1 MKKIIISI
9 TIISFLNLIGCYSS
23 KVVSKDILPTD
34 NQEKN
39 INDLTI
45 VTKKSERIELNEGT
59 YNVINDTLYVN
70 GLKPGANFMEQVN
83 YNIALTD
90 IEHLELSELNT
101 LATVGIVSF
110 VVAAITAGVILVIGL
125 NKLNKW

>member
-1 MKKIIISI
+1 VKKLIIIV
-9 TIISFLNLIGCYSS
+9 TILSFLNLIGCYSS
-23 KVVSKDILPTD
+23 KIVGKDILPTD
-34 NQEKN
+34 NQKKN

-59 YNVINDTLYVN
+59 YNVINNTLYVN

-101 LATVGIVSF
+101 LATVGITTLIL
-110 VVAAITAGVILVIGL
+110 AAITVGVILVIAE
-125 NKLNKW
+125 NKWR